1 METVFGII
9 GATFLLVLVIIGIII
24 LINVVSYKMLRCMV
38 RVVVS
43 DLTDIFKRSKK
54 LITKIINFFK
64 RKRKGSK

>member
-9 GATFLLVLVIIGIII
+9 GATFLLVLAIIGTII
-24 LINVVSYKMLRCMV
+24 LINVVSYTMFRCMV

-54 LITKIINFFK
+54 LITKIKNFFK